1 MEKYL
6 DKNSVLRLL
15 QGIKTQIDKSKT
27 SVLDTKGVANGI
39 ASLDA
44 GGNVP
49 LSQLGNL
56 DTTFFEV
63 VTELPTDI
71 RNIKKHIYILKGNK
85 DGDNNKYAEYIYT
98 GDLTDA
104 GDLAGDV
111 DATKWEKLGDFV
123 PTFDLQEYVKK
134 NGAVAK
140 LEFHDPRFD
149 GALNGDDDAPF
160 RTAIRIGFADGSHK
174 YLVVP
179 EAEAPIGASRSNSES
194 SDEIDKPFQTPGCAG
209 FMSASDKGKLDKI
222 DLNALTASINAA
234 NTAADNTNK
243 AIKAAETATTGAEKV
258 DATLTEENV
267 FEVTGR
273 TGVKKTL
280 DMSGLVSAQSDVA
293 RIQESMGAYSDRPN
307 ITLVAKETNK
317 AISADG
323 VKVTKAGWAIAEFI
337 AEKGNIY
344 LFKPNEVDGD
354 VCIFA
359 EEITNIETRGID
371 YTYTYNADGT
381 IETAKATYLGA
392 THIYTFSYAEDKS
405 YTITDEAG
413 ETVEALPMTYETK
426 VGSYSPLVRLNA
438 DAELPI
444 DGYCRYMSHFKGN
457 SSIKIVVSYKIDA
470 ADLVM
475 KVVRDG
481 VFASISTQLG
491 NLSQKEDETR
501 KKIEDLHGSYIELMW
516 NADSW
521 CLVDGKWVEVKA
533 FKKYRFKPIFSLE
546 TYRKYDATHYQ
557 NGSHLVYADVSHFDA
572 SKFMFNTALDG
583 YKKQINNT
591 FFASKIEKLDCR
603 GMNVSGLQS
612 INQIFKGCSELREID
627 IRGLDISECRTFS
640 DTTKNSQS
648 MGLFTN
654 CVKLQ
659 IIYGLSGLDT
669 RNIEDMSSMFSGCSS
684 ITNIDVSNFDTS
696 KVTNMDGMFNSCKSL
711 TSIDVSNFDTSNVT
725 NMAGMF
731 ENTDSLQSLNIS
743 NFDTRKVTIV
753 RGIYGF
759 ISSGSLLTL
768 DMSGDNF
775 TFENVTS
782 FGRFIANTPKLKTL
796 KLGKNF
802 FKMHESITSLSL
814 SYPYWTDSSVKLS
827 LVTNLYDRRA
837 NGLPDLTL
845 TLHAN
850 TKKVLSEDDM
860 AAITAKGYIIA

>member
-1 MEKYL
+1 MSNETYNSYL
-6 DKNSVLRLL
+6 DAEGLALVLS
-15 QGIKTQIDKSKT
+15 GIRDKINAAAEGIT
-27 SVLDTKGVANGI
+27 NTKGKANGI

-140 LEFHDPRFD
+140 LKFYDPVLD
-149 GALNGDDDAPF
+149 DAWNGDDDQPSE
-160 RTAIRIGFADGSHK
+160 TAIRIGFADGSHQ

-179 EAEAPIGASRSNSES
+179 KATAPTNASRSNSES
-194 SDEIDKPFQTPGCAG
+194 SDERDKPFISPGSAG
-209 FMSASDKGKLDKI
+209 FMSPSDKGKLDKI

-258 DATLTEENV
+258 DATLTEGNV

-280 DMSGLVSAQSDVA
+280 DMSGMVSAQSDVA
-293 RIQESMGAYSDRPN
+293 RIQESMGAYSDRPD

-323 VKVTKAGWAIAEFI
+323 VKVTKAGWAIAEFT

-501 KKIEDLHGSYIELMW
+501 KKVEEYHGSYMELLCKT
-516 NADSW
+516 DTIVI
-521 CLVDGKWVEVKA
+521 VDGKEVTIPAMKRT
-533 FKKYRFKPIFSLE
+533 KVYPKVSYKPKILE
-546 TYRKYDATHYQ
+546 LGADKETMPTILLADV
-557 NGSHLVYADVSHFDA
+557 SHLDTSNFTSMDSMFRNCYLLTELDVSHFDT
-572 SKFMFNTALDG
+572 SKVTSMS
-583 YKKQINNT
+583 Y
-591 FFASKIEKLDCR
+591 
-603 GMNVSGLQS
+603 M
-612 INQIFKGCSELREID
+612 FKGCSSLTS
-627 IRGLDISECRTFS
+627 L
-640 DTTKNSQS
+640 N
-648 MGLFTN
+648 
-654 CVKLQ
+654 V
-659 IIYGLSGLDT
+659 SG
-669 RNIEDMSSMFSGCSS
+669 
-684 ITNIDVSNFDTS
+684 FDTS
-696 KVTNMDGMFNSCKSL
+696 KVTNMSAMFKGCSVKD
-711 TSIDVSNFDTSNVT
+711 IDLRAWNV
-725 NMAGMF
+725 
-731 ENTDSLQSLNIS
+731 
-743 NFDTRKVTIV
+743 
-753 RGIYGF
+753 
-759 ISSGSLLTL
+759 
-768 DMSGDNF
+768 
-775 TFENVTS
+775 ENVTEMNVMFES
-782 FGRFIANTPKLKTL
+782 ATTEVINLTDWNAVKCTNMSNMFVYCTHIKTIYGLSTLVKAACQRAPTFDRFPAIDLDLSGWDTSGLKWLDLAFYMSSIGTVDCSGDGWNNVNVSNWYRFL
-796 KLGKNF
+796 EGAIQFKLGKNF
-802 FKMHESITSLSL
+802 FNMPLIESITIT
-814 SYPYWTDSSVKLS
+814 SYVAKEY
-827 LVTNLYDRRA
+827 LVEGSYDRKS
-837 NGLPDLTL
+837 NGLADLTL
-845 TLHAN
+845 NLNRQIKNELTESDIA
-850 TKKVLSEDDM
+850 TM
-860 AAITAKGYIIA
+860 TAKGYIIA

>member
-1 MEKYL
+1 MSNETYNSYL
-6 DKNSVLRLL
+6 DAEGLALVLS
-15 QGIKTQIDKSKT
+15 GIRDKINAAAEGIT
-27 SVLDTKGVANGI
+27 NTKGKANGI

-134 NGAVAK
+134 NRAVAK
-140 LEFHDPRFD
+140 LKFYDPVWND
-149 GALNGDDDAPF
+149 AWDGDDDQPSE
-160 RTAIRIGFADGSHK
+160 TAIRIGFADGSHQ

-179 EAEAPIGASRSNSES
+179 KATAPTNTSRSNSES
-194 SDEIDKPFQTPGCAG
+194 SDERDKPFQSPGSAG
-209 FMSASDKGKLDKI
+209 FMSPSDKGKLDKI

-243 AIKAAETATTGAEKV
+243 AIKAAEAATAGAEKV

-280 DMSGLVSAQSDVA
+280 DLSGLVSAQSDVA
-293 RIQESMGAYSDRPN
+293 RIQESMGAYSDRPA

-323 VKVTKAGWAIAEFI
+323 VKVAKTGWAIAEFI

-457 SSIKIVVSYKIDA
+457 SSIKIVVSYKIAA

-516 NADSW
+516 NADTW
-521 CLVDGKWVEVKA
+521 CLVDNKWVEVKG
-533 FKKYRFKPIFSLE
+533 FKKYRFKPIFSLL
-546 TYRKYDATHYQ
+546 TYRKYDVTHYP

-572 SKFMFNTALDG
+572 SKFTNNTDVDG

-591 FFASKIEKLDCR
+591 FNASKIEKLDCR

-612 INQIFKGCSELREID
+612 INQIFHECSELREID

-640 DTTKNSQS
+640 DVNKNSQS

-669 RNIEDMSSMFSGCSS
+669 RNIEDMNRMFSGCSS

-696 KVTNMDGMFNSCKSL
+696 KVTNMG
-711 TSIDVSNFDTSNVT
+711 
-725 NMAGMF
+725 GMF
-731 ENTDSLQSLNIS
+731 EFTDSLQSLNIS
-743 NFDTRKVTIV
+743 NFDTRKVTIIA
-753 RGIYGF
+753 GMYGF
-759 ISSGSLLTL
+759 ISSSSLLTL

-775 TFENVTS
+775 ILENVTS
-782 FGRFIANTPKLKTL
+782 FGRYIASTPKLKTL

-827 LVTNLYDRRA
+827 LVTNLYDRKA

-850 TKKVLSEDDM
+850 TKKVLSEDDI

>member
-6 DKNSVLRLL
+6 DKNSVMRLL
-15 QGIKTQIDKSKT
+15 QGIKTQIDKSKQN
-27 SVLDTKGVANGI
+27 VLDTKGVANGI

-56 DTTFFEV
+56 DTTFFEI

-71 RNIKKHIYILKGNK
+71 RNIKKHIYILKDSK
-85 DGDNNKYAEYIYT
+85 DGENNKYAEYIYT

-104 GDLAGDV
+104 GVLAGDV

-140 LEFHDPRFD
+140 LEFYDPSFNN
-149 GALNGDDDAPF
+149 AWNGDDDQPSK
-160 RTAIRIGFADGSHK
+160 TAIRIEFADGSHK

-179 EAEAPIGASRSNSES
+179 EATAPINTSRSNSEL
-194 SDEIDKPFQTPGCAG
+194 SDSEKSKPFIYPGSAG
-209 FMSASDKGKLDKI
+209 FMSPSDKGKLDKI
-222 DLNALTASINAA
+222 DLNALTASITAA

-258 DATLTEENV
+258 NATLTEENV
-267 FEVTGR
+267 FEVTDR

-293 RIQESMGAYSDRPN
+293 RIQESMGAYSDRPD

-323 VKVTKAGWAIAEFI
+323 VKVTKAGWAIAEFT

-392 THIYTFSYAEDKS
+392 THIYTFSYADDKS

-457 SSIKIVVSYKIDA
+457 SSIKIVVSYKIDT

-491 NLSQKEDETR
+491 NLSQKENETR
-501 KKIEDLHGSYIELMW
+501 KKIEELHKSYVDLLFESDWDYLY
-516 NADSW
+516 
-521 CLVDGKWVEVKA
+521 VDGKNMPVIPG
-533 FKKYRFKPIFSLE
+533 KKMRVYPKFRLQIGNANMECPLVWC
-546 TYRKYDATHYQ
+546 DMTH
-557 NGSHLVYADVSHFDA
+557 LDA
-572 SKFMFNTALDG
+572 SKFTRM
-583 YKKQINNT
+583 
-591 FFASKIEKLDCR
+591 S
-603 GMNVSGLQS
+603 S
-612 INQIFKGCSELREID
+612 
-627 IRGLDISECRTFS
+627 
-640 DTTKNSQS
+640 
-648 MGLFTN
+648 LFTN
-654 CVKLQ
+654 CA
-659 IIYGLSGLDT
+659 
-669 RNIEDMSSMFSGCSS
+669 RIESIDMS
-684 ITNIDVSNFDTS
+684 NLNVSN
-696 KVTNMDGMFNSCKSL
+696 VTNMESMFEGCKSAV
-711 TSIDVSNFDTSNVT
+711 SINISGFDTSNVT
-725 NMAGMF
+725 YMNNMFNNCPKLEKIIGLPYLVRSSCKILPSFVNDHALTTLNLSEWNTTNVNRFSLMF
-731 ENTDSLQSLNIS
+731 
-743 NFDTRKVTIV
+743 
-753 RGIYGF
+753 Y
-759 ISSGSLLTL
+759 SSGYIKHVNMT
-768 DMSGDNF
+768 GDNIRLSNATNEYRVF
-775 TFENVTS
+775 SGLSNNCVLELGKYFFDAPKLTS
-782 FGRFIANTPKLKTL
+782 FGFNEFIWEKKS
-796 KLGKNF
+796 
-802 FKMHESITSLSL
+802 M
-814 SYPYWTDSSVKLS
+814 VLS
-827 LVTNLYDRRA
+827 LVTNLFDRKA
-837 NGLPDLTL
+837 AGQPTMTITL
-845 TLHAN
+845 ESN
-850 TKKVLSEDDM
+850 SKKNLSEEQI

>member
-1 MEKYL
+1 MSNETYNGYL
-6 DKNSVLRLL
+6 DAEGLALVLS
-15 QGIKTQIDKSKT
+15 GIRDKINAAAKGIT
-27 SVLDTKGVANGI
+27 DTKGKADGI

-56 DTTFFEV
+56 DTTFFEI

-140 LEFHDPRFD
+140 LEFYDPVWD
-149 GALNGDDDAPF
+149 NAWNGDNDQPSE
-160 RTAIRIGFADGSHK
+160 TAIRIEFADGSHQ

-179 EAEAPIGASRSNSES
+179 KATAPTNTSRSNSEL
-194 SDEIDKPFQTPGCAG
+194 SDSEKSKPFRSPGSAG
-209 FMSASDKGKLDKI
+209 FMSAEDKGKLDKI
-222 DLNALTASINAA
+222 DVNALTASINAA

-243 AIKAAETATTGAEKV
+243 AIKAAETATTGAERV
-258 DATLTEENV
+258 NATLTEENV
-267 FEVTGR
+267 FEVTER

-293 RIQESMGAYSDRPN
+293 RIQESMGAYSDRPD

-323 VKVTKAGWAIAEFI
+323 VKVAKTGWAIAEFI

-371 YTYTYNADGT
+371 YTYTYNTDGT

-392 THIYTFSYAEDKS
+392 THTYTFAYAEDKS

-413 ETVEALPMTYETK
+413 EKVEALPMTYKTK

-501 KKIEDLHGSYIELMW
+501 KKIEEIHGSYVDVLFCAQATIKVDNSSIKVEPYRIYRLYPKKYLNFSQGWNTYSPLVWIDMTHWDSSQVENVELMFNCTKSLYEIDLTGANFSKAKSLNNMFRSCGITRIKGLESLRVN
-516 NADSW
+516 NAANLDNGGDPYNAMFAQCSN
-521 CLVDGKWVEVKA
+521 LKSDNFG
-533 FKKYRFKPIFSLE
+533 SLAAWD
-546 TYRKYDATHYQ
+546 T
-557 NGSHLVYADVSHFDA
+557 
-572 SKFMFNTALDG
+572 SKMQKIAL
-583 YKKQINNT
+583 
-591 FFASKIEKLDCR
+591 
-603 GMNVSGLQS
+603 
-612 INQIFKGCSELREID
+612 FKGCTQLTD
-627 IRGLDISECRTFS
+627 I
-640 DTTKNSQS
+640 QS
-648 MGLFTN
+648 M
-654 CVKLQ
+654 
-659 IIYGLSGLDT
+659 
-669 RNIEDMSSMFSGCSS
+669 
-684 ITNIDVSNFDTS
+684 
-696 KVTNMDGMFNSCKSL
+696 KSWN
-711 TSIDVSNFDTSNVT
+711 VSNVT
-725 NMAGMF
+725 TLIYFAS
-731 ENTDSLQSLNIS
+731 DCDL
-743 NFDTRKVTIV
+743 RKVDLANWETTNLQNIDFLFFRNLKLTDV
-753 RGIYGF
+753 DL
-759 ISSGSLLTL
+759 SGWNVS
-768 DMSGDNF
+768 
-775 TFENVTS
+775 NVTS
-782 FGRFIANTPKLKTL
+782 ASNFLAMCGELRSLNLLGWDLCKVQNLKNFISNSTQIETI
-796 KLGKNF
+796 KLGTNF
-802 FKMHESITSLSL
+802 FSSPFITNVSFSTLQK
-814 SYPYWTDSSVKLS
+814 WTNDSVKLS
-827 LVTNLYDRRA
+827 LVTNLYDRKA

-850 TKKVLSEDDM
+850 TKKVLSEDDI